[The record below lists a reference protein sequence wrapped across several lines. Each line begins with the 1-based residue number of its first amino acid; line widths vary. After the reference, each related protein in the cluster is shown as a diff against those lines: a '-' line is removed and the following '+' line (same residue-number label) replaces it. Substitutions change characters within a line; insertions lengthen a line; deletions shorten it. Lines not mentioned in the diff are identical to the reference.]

1 MIHILSSPHMILI
14 LLFSVIFIAFIVALF
29 LKPEEFPK
37 SRTNVFISILAS
49 VTVILIGLSLAVSA
63 VTLHEA
69 ESLIRVFSTK
79 QSIDKLW
86 LFPNRLLASS
96 TKARPVYLAS
106 FYSNNP
112 NLKKACSNPGDEI
125 HSSCTSVLEEQNI
138 AIVMIQS
145 WEDYL
150 TARNLDATGDI
161 VWLNN
166 FIQWAQSPYLKEY
179 FDLLKYN
186 FKSTT
191 IEFAKILF
199 DYAGKIPIG
208 TSDPEIYHQTVKA
221 MMHDPGF
228 QKVVHQ
234 LTQEAKNYETN

>member
-1 MIHILSSPHMILI
+1 MIRFLSSPHFIMSVLI
-14 LLFSVIFIAFIVALF
+14 GVIIIAFIVALF
-29 LKPEEFPK
+29 LKPEEYPK
-37 SRTNVFISILAS
+37 SRANVFISILAS

-86 LFPNRLLASS
+86 LMPNRLLASS
-96 TKARPVYLAS
+96 AKARPAFLAS
-106 FYSNNP
+106 FYTNNL
-112 NLKKACSNPGDEI
+112 NLKKVCSNPGDEI
-125 HSSCTSVLEEQNI
+125 HSSCGSVLEEQNI

-150 TARNLDATGDI
+150 TARTLDATGDI

-186 FKSTT
+186 YKATT
-191 IEFAKILF
+191 IEFAEILF
-199 DYAGKIPIG
+199 QYAAKIPIG
-208 TSDPEIYHQTVKA
+208 TSDPEIYRQTVQV
-221 MMHDPGF
+221 MMQDPGF
-228 QKVVHQ
+228 HKVIRK
-234 LTQEAKNYETN
+234 LDQEAKNYETI